1 MRLRQHKQAMTR
13 KPTRLE
19 KLAYRLEAQLAC
31 FAWAFAE
38 IAGRPGPVFE
48 LGLGLG
54 RTYHHLRQCLPGRAI
69 FAFDRVVN
77 SYPDCTPDA
86 DCLVLGELSETV
98 PAMAARHRGK
108 VVLAHSDVGSFDA
121 GHNAA
126 MSRLVSRN
134 LPPALADGAI
144 VLSDLP
150 LEMIDAQRLPLP
162 SGAREDR
169 YYLYRYR

>member
-1 MRLRQHKQAMTR
+1 MTR

-31 FAWAFAE
+31 LAWAFAD

-54 RTYHHLRQCLPGRAI
+54 RTYHHLRHHLPDREI

-86 DCLVLGELSETV
+86 QHLVLGELAATLPE
-98 PAMAARHRGK
+98 MAGRHPGK
-108 VVLAHSDVGSFDA
+108 VALAHSDVGSFDA

-126 MSRLVSRN
+126 MSRLVSQH
-134 LPPALADGAI
+134 LPPALAPGAI

-150 LEMIDAQRLPLP
+150 LEMAETERLPLP
-162 SGAREDR
+162 PGAREDR
-169 YYLYRYR
+169 YYLYCYR